1 MKYVSCSLPLY
12 NYISCICIS
21 GFTTWFHFRTQLNS
35 LIVPCSFYFPLVAFH
50 SQLVCGSS
58 QEEEATSKSTQKQQL
73 LSPLGSMCMPPS
85 RLADWQHQLSK
96 RRKQKKSR
104 KFVTCRVQLP
114 SKWDRNKQQ
123 LAPKKA
129 PHMRLSNAHSGRL
142 VARLTGAMCCA
153 MCAFKWKLCEAVR
166 DLSWAEE
173 LPVHSHLNKW
183 RFLAATRWVSYIIT
197 NTRQKIQT
205 YSYNPPTERDSYSHS
220 HSQVAGIVYEHK

>member
-1 MKYVSCSLPLY
+1 MVKMNVSRSLPLY

-21 GFTTWFHFRTQLNS
+21 GFTTRFHFRIQLNS

-50 SQLVCGSS
+50 SQLVCGSRAVYL
-58 QEEEATSKSTQKQQL
+58 QEEATSKSTQKQQL

-85 RLADWQHQLSK
+85 RLASPGRLATAA
-96 RRKQKKSR
+96 KQEKKAKKGISR

-123 LAPKKA
+123 LLAPKKA

-153 MCAFKWKLCEAVR
+153 MCAFKWKLCE
-166 DLSWAEE
+166 
-173 LPVHSHLNKW
+173 
-183 RFLAATRWVSYIIT
+183 I
-197 NTRQKIQT
+197 
-205 YSYNPPTERDSYSHS
+205 
-220 HSQVAGIVYEHK
+220 